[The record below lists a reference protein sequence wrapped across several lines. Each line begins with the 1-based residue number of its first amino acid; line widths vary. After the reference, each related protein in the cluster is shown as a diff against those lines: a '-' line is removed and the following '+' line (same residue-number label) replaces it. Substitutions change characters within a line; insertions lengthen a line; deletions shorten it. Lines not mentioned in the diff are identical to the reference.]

1 MDGYSYPIFFLP
13 LFLEW
18 LPLGSIGWTIGDR
31 RGPIVAKR
39 VKDVVGTIY
48 GSSGNAK
55 EVVGMI
61 VGFGSSLDP
70 TVDERVMKSGCFE
83 HEDSPEDEITVHGG
97 TPMILCERSMSIT
110 AIGNRICN
118 GRLNVPAY
126 GFDSGDCCLPELQ
139 CVSPYHALIFNISYF
154 W

>member
-1 MDGYSYPIFFLP
+1 MHGLS
-13 LFLEW
+13 
-18 LPLGSIGWTIGDR
+18 
-31 RGPIVAKR
+31 
-39 VKDVVGTIY
+39 
-48 GSSGNAK
+48 AK

-61 VGFGSSLDP
+61 TGFGPSIDP
-70 TVDERVMKSGCFE
+70 TVDERIMKSGCE
-83 HEDSPEDEITVHGG
+83 NHEDSPEDEITVHGG
-97 TPMILCERSMSIT
+97 TPVILCERSMSIS
-110 AIGNRICN
+110 AIGNKICN